1 MNTEKNIIELQHVR
15 KCYEKDTA
23 VIEDFNLEIKKGE
36 FVTFLGPS
44 GCGKTTILRMI
55 GGFDLPTE
63 GKILLHGQNIT
74 DLPPHQRPINTVFQK
89 YALFPYLN
97 IFDNI
102 AFGLKMKKLSQ
113 KEIREKVKKVLE
125 IVDLEGFEKRKIDT
139 LSGGQQQRVAIARAI
154 VNEPEILLLD
164 EPLGALD
171 YKMRKEMQF
180 ELKEMHKQ
188 LGITFIFVTHDQEE
202 ALTMSDKI
210 VVMADGKIQQ
220 VGKPEEVYQLPE
232 NVFVADFIGESNI
245 FDAEMT
251 GENEVSIHGIPFTCT
266 EEFPVGDR
274 VEVVI
279 RPEAVKLTTP
289 EKGKIQGE
297 VYSSVFKGTA
307 YEITIY
313 SGKTEIVARSMKSLE
328 TGMKVGVSLE
338 PEGIHIMPYNDRIN
352 HYVGVLD
359 EELRLR
365 LVDGSVPVREEI
377 LFPNGHP
384 GHVEGIKVQ
393 LFFEPGAAM
402 LSDDPREGL
411 VQGNIIS
418 IIYKG
423 DHYKYK
429 VRSKN
434 DIDYYVD
441 DEWLWNMGD
450 YVSVIVPED
459 KRHYQLMD

>member
-1 MNTEKNIIELQHVR
+1 MSKEKNIIELQHVR
-15 KCYEKDTA
+15 KCYEKDIA
-23 VIEDFNLEIKKGE
+23 VIEDFSLEVKKGE
-36 FVTFLGPS
+36 FITFLGPS

-63 GKILLHGQNIT
+63 GKIMLHGEDIT
-74 DLPPHQRPINTVFQK
+74 KLPPNKRPINTVFQK

-97 IFDNI
+97 IYENI
-102 AFGLKMKKLSQ
+102 AFGLKMKKMP
-113 KEIREKVKKVLE
+113 KDEIRKKVKKVLE

-180 ELKEMHKQ
+180 ELKEMHKE

-210 VVMADGKIQQ
+210 VVMSDGKIQQ
-220 VGKPEEVYQLPE
+220 VGKPEEIYKVPQ

-245 FDAEMT
+245 FDGEIT
-251 GENEVSIHGIPFTCT
+251 GENEVTIHEIPFSCK
-266 EEFPVGDR
+266 EKFSVGAR

-279 RPEAVKLTTP
+279 RPEQVTLTTP
-289 EKGKIQGE
+289 QEGKIQGQ
-297 VYSSVFKGTA
+297 VYTSVFKGTA
-307 YEITIY
+307 YEITVY
-313 SGKTEIVARSMKSLE
+313 SGKSEIVAHSPVAWE
-328 TGMKVGVSLE
+328 PGTAVGVNIK

-352 HYVGVLD
+352 HYIGTS
-359 EELRLR
+359 EE
-365 LVDGSVPVREEI
+365 D
-377 LFPNGHP
+377 
-384 GHVEGIKVQ
+384 
-393 LFFEPGAAM
+393 FFFAPSDAA
-402 LSDDPREGL
+402 LSDDPKEGL

-429 VRSKN
+429 VRSIN
-434 DIDYYVD
+434 DEDYYVD

-450 YVSVIVPED
+450 YVSIIVPEE
-459 KRHYQLMD
+459 KRQYQTNTNGTSH

>member
-1 MNTEKNIIELQHVR
+1 MEKNIIELQHVS
-15 KCYEKDTA
+15 KSYDKDTE

-63 GKILLHGQNIT
+63 GNILLHGEDIT
-74 DLPPHQRPINTVFQK
+74 KLPPNKRPINTVFQK

-102 AFGLKMKKLSQ
+102 AFGLKMKKLP
-113 KEIREKVKKVLE
+113 KDEIKKKVKRVLE

-171 YKMRKEMQF
+171 YKMRKEMQY

-210 VVMADGKIQQ
+210 VVIADGKIQQ
-220 VGKPEEVYQLPE
+220 VGKPEEIYKVPK
-232 NVFVADFIGESNI
+232 NAFVADFIGESNI
-245 FDAEMT
+245 FDGEMV
-251 GENEVSIHGIPFTCT
+251 GDKKVSIHDVSFDCT
-266 EEFPVGDR
+266 ENYPLGDR

-279 RPEAVKLTTP
+279 RPECVTLLSP
-289 EKGKIQGE
+289 EDGKFKGE
-297 VYSSVFKGTA
+297 VHSSVFKGTE
-307 YEITIY
+307 YEITVY
-313 SGKTEIVARSMKSLE
+313 FGKSEIVAHSSVAME
-328 TGMKVGVSLE
+328 PGTAVGIDIK
-338 PEGIHIMPYNDRIN
+338 PEGIHVMPYNDRIN
-352 HYVGVLD
+352 HYIGVLD
-359 EELRLR
+359 EEMRL
-365 LVDGSVPVREEI
+365 LLLDGSVQVEEKDI
-377 LFPNGHP
+377 FANGRP
-384 GHVEGIKVQ
+384 EQVEGIKVQ
-393 LFFEPGAAM
+393 LFFDPSDAA
-402 LSDDPREGL
+402 LSDDPKEGL
-411 VQGNIIS
+411 VQGHIVS

-434 DIDYYVD
+434 DVDYYVD
-441 DEWLWNMGD
+441 DEWLWNMND
-450 YVSVIVPED
+450 YVSVIVPEE
-459 KRHYQLMD
+459 KRQYQVIN